1 MWEGLYAPTE
11 FSLPLKSGHKAPP
24 TYESRVA
31 STPEA
36 RLLRPSPPSSVF
48 TRRRLL
54 RHHQSPPPRL
64 RARLSLRARA
74 LDTQRATLE
83 SADLWHVRTWV
94 VMPDHLHVLF
104 TLGPNST
111 LAEVLR
117 LFKGRLT
124 PSFRPARL
132 SWQEGYYDHL
142 MRPDEDRL
150 PVFLYIFL
158 NPYRANLVA
167 VTEQWAGYFCS
178 AEDWEWF
185 GPLTNSDVPFPEW
198 LQ

>member
-1 MWEGLYAPTE
+1 MSP
-11 FSLPLKSGHKAPP
+11 
-24 TYESRVA
+24 ESH
-31 STPEA
+31 
-36 RLLRPSPPSSVF
+36 SPPKPGYAALRRHRWSSPGSDYFV
-48 TRRRLL
+48 TINLHRPASGLSSPTLL
-54 RHHQSPPPRL
+54 
-64 RARLSLRARA
+64 AA

-83 SADLWHVRTWV
+83 AADQWRVRTWV
-94 VMPDHLHVLF
+94 VMPDHVHVLF
-104 TLGPNST
+104 TLGPTSA

-124 PSFRPARL
+124 PALRSFHL

-158 NPYRANLVA
+158 NPYRANLLPI
-167 VTEQWAGYFCS
+167 TERWAGNFYQP
-178 AEDWEWF
+178 EDWEWF